1 MNAKIKLVFIVI
13 CLMVASFVGGLI
25 YRDQTTVV
33 RLETDITELSRR
45 NKSIT
50 TRVNDLSAAAERDTE
65 TSRLLAEGLAGF
77 SRGLEAQIRRSQGIA
92 ERAERI
98 DYLARVLDKGIAELI
113 IKVDLV
119 WKGNSSTTDNSSN

>member
-13 CLMVASFVGGLI
+13 CLMVASFIGGLV
-25 YRDQTTVV
+25 YSNKTTVS
-33 RLETDITELSRR
+33 RLETDIAELSKR

-77 SRGLEAQIRRSQGIA
+77 SRGLEDQIRRSQGIA

-119 WKGNSSTTDNSSN
+119 WKGNSSTTNNCSN

>member
-1 MNAKIKLVFIVI
+1 MNAQIKFVLITTV
-13 CLMVASFVGGLI
+13 LMVASFIGGLV
-25 YRDQTTVV
+25 YRDQTTVS
-33 RLETDITELSRR
+33 RLETDILELSKR

-77 SRGLEAQIRRSQGIA
+77 SRGLETQIRRSQGIA

-119 WKGNSSTTDNSSN
+119 QKGCSGVSSNSSD